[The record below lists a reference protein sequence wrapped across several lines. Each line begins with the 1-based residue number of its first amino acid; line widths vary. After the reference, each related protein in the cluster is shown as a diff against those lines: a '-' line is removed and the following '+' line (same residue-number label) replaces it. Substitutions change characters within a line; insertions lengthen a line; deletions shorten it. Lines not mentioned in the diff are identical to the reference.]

1 MAFVGIRGDKPM
13 PVLLV
18 SADNKLNICVPCGLD
33 VFHLVNSMEVV
44 TKLYKDPVSN
54 VKSNIKLRF
63 FIHRISLV

>member
-1 MAFVGIRGDKPM
+1 M

-18 SADNKLNICVPCGLD
+18 SADDKLNVCVPCGLD
-33 VFHLVNSMEVV
+33 VFHLISAMEVV
-44 TKLYKDPVSN
+44 TNLYQDPVSN